1 MKPKD
6 IPGMAATPTLH
17 AIVYLMKCRSQTCTH
32 FRQEMNDKERRK
44 NALRKARRQRK
55 KNNSTRYSQAVTHP
69 STNRALRCLTSVFGR
84 EPVISTWYGRCR
96 RNRQTKL
103 FIQRYTETE
112 TETEMVN
119 GTELCI

>member
-44 NALRKARRQRK
+44 NALRIARRQRK
-55 KNNSTRYSQAVTHP
+55 KKITAPGIPKRSPIQV
-69 STNRALRCLTSVFGR
+69 LTGPYVA
-84 EPVISTWYGRCR
+84 
-96 RNRQTKL
+96 
-103 FIQRYTETE
+103 
-112 TETEMVN
+112 
-119 GTELCI
+119 